1 MANRYQL
8 LQILIRFWIIC
19 KRDVFQLV
27 RKYDKI
33 GGVSMVKREYEI
45 TAQYNTSDVKEISVD
60 WNGCSFLI
68 IYGKHINGGFFSISN
83 WGGELSRHFVSD
95 MFDNAKHINEHLKN
109 EEAAI
114 QIAIAI
120 AEVETFPMISL
131 KKYWKKYII

>member
-1 MANRYQL
+1 
-8 LQILIRFWIIC
+8 
-19 KRDVFQLV
+19 
-27 RKYDKI
+27 
-33 GGVSMVKREYEI
+33 
-45 TAQYNTSDVKEISVD
+45 
-60 WNGCSFLI
+60 
-68 IYGKHINGGFFSISN
+68 
-83 WGGELSRHFVSD
+83 